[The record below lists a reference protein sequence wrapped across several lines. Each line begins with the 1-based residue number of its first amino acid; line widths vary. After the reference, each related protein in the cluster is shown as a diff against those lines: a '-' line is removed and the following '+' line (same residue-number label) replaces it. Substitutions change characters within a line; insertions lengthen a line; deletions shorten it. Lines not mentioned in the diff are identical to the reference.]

1 MILYADIILETVHF
15 ELVHTF
21 LVLASDKCAFTKCR
35 FKVQFLF
42 IFSRSMLI
50 LVEFFSMYIYKPM
63 RDACYAEV
71 YCVEKLGAKLESYSL
86 SGEQSSELCKFVHT
100 YFLANEQV
108 FLLKPDE
115 IPLTLE
121 HGVN

>member
-15 ELVHTF
+15 ERFHTFF

-35 FKVQFLF
+35 FKVKFLL

-71 YCVEKLGAKLESYSL
+71 YCVEKLGAKLES
-86 SGEQSSELCKFVHT
+86 
-100 YFLANEQV
+100 
-108 FLLKPDE
+108 
-115 IPLTLE
+115 
-121 HGVN
+121 